1 MRDIARPLLLLLLI
15 MLAGTLGYQWIEGWD
30 TLTALY
36 QVIITLSTVGFG
48 EIERLS
54 DAGRGFTIVLII
66 FGITAVAFL
75 VRRVVEFTVEGQLAG
90 IRRKKKMEKA
100 LEKIQDHYIICG
112 YGRVGRWVAHEL
124 ATEDVP
130 FVVIDD
136 DPALEQEMN
145 EAGLAYVVGNA
156 SSDEVLQT
164 AGISRALGLV
174 AVTDTDAE
182 NVFITMS
189 ARALNASIRVVSRAN
204 ETASERKLLRAGAE
218 GVIRP
223 LEIAGTRIAH
233 MLLHPATTG
242 FLDVITRTG
251 TDELRIQDLQIREQ
265 SPLAG
270 QTLEGANIRA
280 RSGSMVL
287 GIRRLS
293 GEGELNP
300 PSSTVI
306 NPGDRLIV
314 LGTRSQLRKLEDMV

>member
-1 MRDIARPLLLLLLI
+1 
-15 MLAGTLGYQWIEGWD
+15 
-30 TLTALY
+30 
-36 QVIITLSTVGFG
+36 
-48 EIERLS
+48 
-54 DAGRGFTIVLII
+54 
-66 FGITAVAFL
+66 
-75 VRRVVEFTVEGQLAG
+75 
-90 IRRKKKMEKA
+90 MEKA